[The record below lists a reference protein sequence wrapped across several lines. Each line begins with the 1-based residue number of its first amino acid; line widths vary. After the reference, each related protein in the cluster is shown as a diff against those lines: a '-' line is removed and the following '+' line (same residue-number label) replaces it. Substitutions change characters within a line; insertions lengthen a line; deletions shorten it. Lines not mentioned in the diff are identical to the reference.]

1 VPVLIAQTGFLD
13 LLADHDRAAAG
24 DDEEMA
30 TRTIFPFLV
39 RRAGGP
45 MSFAT
50 CTTLYRALNE
60 DVSAQL
66 PGASPEERALGA
78 RLCHIGQPVMLGASA
93 DDPAALRISA
103 GARVVSETWSI
114 AGEDAALANLER
126 EFAEVRVVLAKL
138 ALLVRHFEAIER
150 AAQERRAA

>member
-1 VPVLIAQTGFLD
+1 
-13 LLADHDRAAAG
+13 
-24 DDEEMA
+24 MA

-39 RRAGGP
+39 RRGGRA
-45 MSFAT
+45 MSFAQ
-50 CTTLYRALNE
+50 CTTLYRALNQ

-66 PGASPEERALGA
+66 PGATAEERALAA

-114 AGEDAALANLER
+114 AGEDAAIANLAR
-126 EFAEVRVVLAKL
+126 EFAEIRTVLAKL
-138 ALLVRHFEAIER
+138 AVLVRHFGAIER
-150 AAQERRAA
+150 AARES

>member
-1 VPVLIAQTGFLD
+1 
-13 LLADHDRAAAG
+13 
-24 DDEEMA
+24 
-30 TRTIFPFLV
+30 
-39 RRAGGP
+39 
-45 MSFAT
+45 MSFAQ

-60 DVSAQL
+60 DVSTQIS
-66 PGASPEERALGA
+66 GATAEERALAA

-93 DDPAALRISA
+93 EDPAALRISA